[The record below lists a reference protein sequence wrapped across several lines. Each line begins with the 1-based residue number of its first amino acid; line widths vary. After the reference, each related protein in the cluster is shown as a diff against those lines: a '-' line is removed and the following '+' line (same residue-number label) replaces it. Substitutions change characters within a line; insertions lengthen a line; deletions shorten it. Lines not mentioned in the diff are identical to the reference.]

1 MSLWGLF
8 WQSTFFV
15 KIIML
20 FLFFMSV
27 YSWALMFKKRSE
39 FSERTIAFIKFSNF
53 FEKKHFKDLY
63 EQLKK
68 RKENSGI
75 ENIFVNSIGDYN
87 RTKDINIFQDS
98 FEREVMEE
106 NIKMEKGI
114 SMISTIASVAPYIGL
129 VGTVIG
135 IMHSFISLSSVKQV
149 TIAEV
154 APGIAEAL
162 FATGIGLFV
171 AIPAYI
177 GANILKSMQNEMLN
191 KYDLFGR
198 KIKIKLGASND
209 K

>member
-8 WQSTFFV
+8 WDSTFFV
-15 KIIML
+15 KAIMF
-20 FLFFMSV
+20 FLIFMSI
-27 YSWALMFKKRSE
+27 YSWALMFQKRKE
-39 FSERTIAFIKFSNF
+39 FKERTIAFEKFSAF
-53 FEKKHFKDLY
+53 FEKNSIKKLFM
-63 EQLKK
+63 QLKN
-68 RKENSGI
+68 REENNGI
-75 ENIFVNSIGDYN
+75 ENIFVESLKDYEMY
-87 RTKDINIFQDS
+87 KKIEVFQES

-106 NIKMEKGI
+106 NIQMEQGI

-135 IMHSFISLSSVKQV
+135 IMHSFMSLSGVKTV

-177 GANILKSMQNEMLN
+177 GANILKSMQNDMLN

-198 KIKIKLGASND
+198 KIKIKLGDNFD
-209 K
+209 